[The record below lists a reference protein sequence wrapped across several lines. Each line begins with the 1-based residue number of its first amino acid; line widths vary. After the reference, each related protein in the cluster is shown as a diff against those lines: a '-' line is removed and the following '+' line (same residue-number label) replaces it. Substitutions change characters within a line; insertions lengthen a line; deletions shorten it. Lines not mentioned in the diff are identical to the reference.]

1 MEQGSIMDINE
12 ILFSINQVS
21 DLSEKYF
28 LDLGN
33 LFASLLDRDSEN
45 SIQHLQSV
53 LKTMQAGNE
62 KTTTQEDALFNGYD
76 EKYNPLF
83 SELNSKIE
91 TLSKL
96 DKFIAAIKE
105 DSEQME
111 LIALNAMVISIKSG
125 EKGLAFSRITENLQ
139 RLSKDMFLFS
149 DKLLEEEKQL
159 INHINGLK
167 EIFTNI
173 LGEQKNLSQEG
184 NSGSFAINELISSV
198 MVPLNSIETS
208 IENVYPPIQK
218 AMENLQY
225 QDIIRQA
232 LNHVKSC
239 LSQTNDISNL
249 TAGSDEELDALGFN
263 ISLFELSIKVL
274 EDISK
279 KLSDCFV
286 DFDKNWSVVTA
297 NLSTVE
303 TQKNS
308 FENRFISNE
317 VDSPENID
325 LRLQLIIGQYKKVID
340 RFSQYHLVQKDL
352 YHTTQSITEKAR
364 TMYTVFGNLRPVMS
378 RLHHVRIL
386 QQIEVSKNEA
396 IKSVKDSVMD
406 MDNLIKSANDA
417 LDVMEELL
425 SKFIRE
431 TATLLSSFN
440 RLLDSDN
447 SKMFALRKNKSSF
460 FDELTKTQANLE
472 SIMSHFQVFPFG
484 FEKKCENVAKDLSQ
498 IQELNL
504 SLKNLKNELKSSVEE
519 LRIKQKNA
527 LEERHI
533 SDWVIKDSKF
543 RDIIDRFTI
552 TAHKEAAGKIGG
564 FEIESGADSGNIT
577 FF

>member
-1 MEQGSIMDINE
+1 MDINE

-279 KLSDCFV
+279 KISDCFV

-364 TMYTVFGNLRPVMS
+364 TMYNVFGNLRPVMS

>member
-1 MEQGSIMDINE
+1 MDINE

-249 TAGSDEELDALGFN
+249 SVGSDEELDALGFN

-279 KLSDCFV
+279 KISDCFV

-364 TMYTVFGNLRPVMS
+364 TMYNVFGNLRPVMS

-386 QQIEVSKNEA
+386 QQIEVSKNDA

-504 SLKNLKNELKSSVEE
+504 SLKNLKNELKSSMEK
-519 LRIKQKNA
+519 LKIKQKKA

>member
-1 MEQGSIMDINE
+1 MEQGNIMDINE

-62 KTTTQEDALFNGYD
+62 KTTSQEDALFNDYD
-76 EKYNPLF
+76 EKYKPLF
-83 SELNSKIE
+83 SELNNKIE

-184 NSGSFAINELISSV
+184 NSGSYAINELISSV

-249 TAGSDEELDALGFN
+249 SVGSDEELDALGFN

-279 KLSDCFV
+279 KISDCFV
-286 DFDKNWSVVTA
+286 DFDKNWSVVTE

-308 FENRFISNE
+308 FENRFINNE

-364 TMYTVFGNLRPVMS
+364 TMYNVFGNLRPVMS

-386 QQIEVSKNEA
+386 QQIEVSKNDA

>member
-1 MEQGSIMDINE
+1 MEQGNIMDINE

-62 KTTTQEDALFNGYD
+62 KTTSQEDALFNDYD
-76 EKYNPLF
+76 EKYKPLF
-83 SELNSKIE
+83 SELNNKIE

-159 INHINGLK
+159 ISHINGLK

-184 NSGSFAINELISSV
+184 NSGSYAINELISSV

-249 TAGSDEELDALGFN
+249 SVGSDEELDALGFN

-279 KLSDCFV
+279 KISDCFV
-286 DFDKNWSVVTA
+286 DFDKNWSVVTE

-308 FENRFISNE
+308 FENRFINNE

-364 TMYTVFGNLRPVMS
+364 TMYNVFGNLRPVMS

-386 QQIEVSKNEA
+386 QQIEVSKNDA

>member
-1 MEQGSIMDINE
+1 MDINE

-62 KTTTQEDALFNGYD
+62 KTTAQEDALFNGYD

-184 NSGSFAINELISSV
+184 NSGSSAINELISSV

-249 TAGSDEELDALGFN
+249 TVGSDEELDALGFN

-279 KLSDCFV
+279 KISDCFV
-286 DFDKNWSVVTA
+286 DFDKNWSVVTE

-308 FENRFISNE
+308 FENRFINNE

-364 TMYTVFGNLRPVMS
+364 TMYNVFGNLRPVMS

-386 QQIEVSKNEA
+386 QQIEVSKNDA

>member
-1 MEQGSIMDINE
+1 MDINE

-62 KTTTQEDALFNGYD
+62 KTTSQEDALFNGYD

-249 TAGSDEELDALGFN
+249 SVGSDEELDALGFN

-279 KLSDCFV
+279 KISDCFV
-286 DFDKNWSVVTA
+286 DFDKNWSVVTE

-308 FENRFISNE
+308 FENRFINNE

-364 TMYTVFGNLRPVMS
+364 TMYNVFGNLRPVMS

-386 QQIEVSKNEA
+386 QQIEVSKNDA

-460 FDELTKTQANLE
+460 FDELTKTRANLE
-472 SIMSHFQVFPFG
+472 SIISHFQVFPFG

>member
-1 MEQGSIMDINE
+1 MDINE

-33 LFASLLDRDSEN
+33 LFASLLDRESEN

-62 KTTTQEDALFNGYD
+62 KTTSQEDALFNDYD
-76 EKYNPLF
+76 EKYKPLF
-83 SELNSKIE
+83 SELNNKIE

-96 DKFIAAIKE
+96 DKFIASIKE

-184 NSGSFAINELISSV
+184 NSGSYAINELISSV

-249 TAGSDEELDALGFN
+249 SVGSDEELDALGFN

-279 KLSDCFV
+279 KISDCFV
-286 DFDKNWSVVTA
+286 DFDKNWSVVTE

-308 FENRFISNE
+308 FENRFINNE

-364 TMYTVFGNLRPVMS
+364 TMYNVFGNLRPVMS

-386 QQIEVSKNEA
+386 QQIEVSKNDA

-460 FDELTKTQANLE
+460 FDELTKTRANLE
-472 SIMSHFQVFPFG
+472 SIISHFQVFPFG
-484 FEKKCENVAKDLSQ
+484 FEKKCENVAKDLSE

-504 SLKNLKNELKSSVEE
+504 NLKNLKNELKSSMEE
-519 LRIKQKNA
+519 LKIKQKNA
-527 LEERHI
+527 LEERHL